1 MRSLWNIL
9 NYIFKQGGR
18 PYRRPHS
25 RPEDSKGD
33 ARERKNMFIVG
44 DQITWTLTDSFSD
57 ALEIANIF
65 KALHCPVYIKDAI
78 TDNLI
83 YTT

>member
-1 MRSLWNIL
+1 
-9 NYIFKQGGR
+9 
-18 PYRRPHS
+18 
-25 RPEDSKGD
+25 
-33 ARERKNMFIVG
+33 MFIVG
-44 DQITWTLTDSFSD
+44 DQITWTLTDSFSE

-65 KALHCPVYIKDAI
+65 KALHCSVYIKDAI